1 MRRLLP
7 LRRMRLTSS
16 MTASE
21 EVMIVVRISPA
32 AQGTAAPNPGTLA
45 MTMTT
50 MLSLPVPEVTNL
62 RSDRSS
68 LAAAEAIMAQGSRA
82 VPVSPK

>member
-1 MRRLLP
+1 
-7 LRRMRLTSS
+7 
-16 MTASE
+16 
-21 EVMIVVRISPA
+21 MIVVRISPA

-50 MLSLPVPEVTNL
+50 MLSLPVPEVTTL